1 VVIRSPLARL
11 IHMRLQELGIDAQAL
26 GFRLG
31 YRNPAKAAGRVY
43 ALCDGH
49 LANHRSKA
57 ALARLPDALALPS
70 DFVEQAVIA
79 TEKAILWQERQRLES
94 ARNARHANEA
104 KWRRGFSP
112 HAVIYTE
119 RTVPSQIMV
128 CGLTGG
134 IKEWL
139 IIPLNH
145 SQPPITFVQQV
156 LSALPEKLRLT
167 LAGSPCVPF
176 FGRALGFIIN
186 YSPEKALRCSLTGQ
200 PLEVLAKAYRPGE
213 IDLYLGT
220 RRVPNSTAARL
231 VGCD

>member
-1 VVIRSPLARL
+1 MVIRSPLARL
-11 IHMRLQELGIDAQAL
+11 IHMQMEQLGINAQAL

-49 LANHRSKA
+49 LANRRSKA
-57 ALARLPDALALPS
+57 ALARLPHALELPS
-70 DFVEQAVIA
+70 DLVERAVIA
-79 TEKAILWQERQRLES
+79 TEEAILWQERQRLES
-94 ARNARHANEA
+94 ARNACQAEEG

-112 HAVIYTE
+112 HAVIHTE
-119 RTVPSQIMV
+119 RTVPSQIMI

-134 IKEWL
+134 IDEWL
-139 IIPLNH
+139 LIRLDH

-156 LSALPEKLRLT
+156 LAALPQKLQLR
-167 LAGSPCVPF
+167 ADGRPCVPF

-200 PLEVLAKAYRPGE
+200 PLEVLARAYRPGE
-213 IDLYLGT
+213 IELCIGT
-220 RRVPNSTAARL
+220 RRVPRRTAARL
-231 VGCD
+231 FGGD

>member
-1 VVIRSPLARL
+1 MVIRSPLARL
-11 IHMRLQELGIDAQAL
+11 IHMRMEQLGIDAQAL

-49 LANHRSKA
+49 LANRRSKA
-57 ALARLPDALALPS
+57 ALARLPQALELPS
-70 DFVEQAVIA
+70 DLVERAVIS
-79 TEKAILWQERQRLES
+79 TEEANLWQERRRLES
-94 ARNARHANEA
+94 ARNARQAEEA

-134 IKEWL
+134 IDEWL
-139 IIPLNH
+139 MIRLDH
-145 SQPPITFVQQV
+145 SQPPISFVQQV
-156 LSALPEKLRLT
+156 MSALPEKVRPT
-167 LAGSPCVPF
+167 SAGCPYVPF

-200 PLEVLAKAYRPGE
+200 PLEVLAKAYWPGE
-213 IDLYLGT
+213 IELYLGT
-220 RRVPNSTAARL
+220 RRVPRRTAARL
-231 VGCD
+231 LGCD